1 MVIGAHDKNT
11 AYLFNAFHCLTQ
23 ISITLFSAA
32 SGLSLCTK
40 KIKRLKQR
48 NHTWSGQKLFN
59 PWLNIAL
66 LCDCLKKFAPLVLTN
81 QI

>member
-32 SGLSLCTK
+32 SGLSLCAK
-40 KIKRLKQR
+40 NIQRLKQR
-48 NHTWSGQKLFN
+48 NHTWSEQKLFN
-59 PWLNIAL
+59 PWLYIAL
-66 LCDCLKKFAPLVLTN
+66 LCEWLKKFVQLVLTN

>member
-1 MVIGAHDKNT
+1 MIIVAHDKNA

-32 SGLSLCTK
+32 SGLSLCAK
-40 KIKRLKQR
+40 NIKRLKER
-48 NHTWSGQKLFN
+48 NNTWSGSKLFN
-59 PWLNIAL
+59 PWLYIAL

-81 QI
+81 HI